1 MLLSE
6 VEDLPLRYHVKR
18 VYDLLNDIVH
28 GAYPCIDFFDNKEI
42 RTLMNGEDLDDVKS
56 PFWGL
61 STNMQVS
68 VLPSMQ
74 LKTTKDVYSRR
85 RQMNILS
92 FFTTI
97 NKMLRILTLEV
108 QRIED
113 ETVAVRLY

>member
-1 MLLSE
+1 MLSE
-6 VEDLPLRYHVKR
+6 LDDLQLRYHVNKI
-18 VYDLLNDIVH
+18 YELLNDIVH
-28 GAYPCIDFFDNKEI
+28 GAYPTIELFDDKEI
-42 RTLMNGEDLDDVKS
+42 KKLLKGEDLEDVAS

-61 STNMQVS
+61 CPDMQVR

-74 LKTTKDVYSRR
+74 LKTTRDVYKRQ

-97 NKMLRILTLEV
+97 NKMLAILTLEV

-113 ETVAVRLY
+113 ESIAVSLY